1 MTKNSIFLTIKV
13 FMAILW
19 TAMLAWICMM
29 QYSNHLDLK
38 IIQLTIDTNEVKRQI
53 ADKDARRQAE
63 LKEEQQKKTKEN
75 S

>member
-19 TAMLAWICMM
+19 TVMLAWICMM